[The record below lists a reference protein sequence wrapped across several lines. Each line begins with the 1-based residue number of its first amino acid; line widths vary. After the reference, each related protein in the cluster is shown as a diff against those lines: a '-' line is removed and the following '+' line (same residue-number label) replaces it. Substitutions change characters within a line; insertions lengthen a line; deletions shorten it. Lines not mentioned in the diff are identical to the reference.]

1 MFSTLLRTLIL
12 GSLVVTLAQGEAVK
26 DREGAVRNDKLLL
39 EHDARWI
46 YNDYY
51 KGFDQAQ
58 RTKKPLLVVLRCV
71 PCMACMGMDAAVLS
85 DASLQP
91 LLDQFVCVRLI
102 NANAIDLSL
111 FQFDYDLSFSTLF
124 FNGDGTVYGRYGS
137 WAHQKDPYEKSLSG
151 YRRAL
156 EAVLALHQ
164 GYPGNKA
171 SLAGK
176 QGAPMPFRTPVEIPQ
191 LASKYQRD
199 LDWQGKV
206 VGSCV
211 HCHMIGDAFRTWY
224 RDQGKPVPVEWIH
237 PMPAPETI
245 GLTLA
250 GDQVAEVAS
259 VENGSAAQ
267 KAGFLPGD
275 VLLSLAGQP
284 LVSPTD
290 VNWVLHHTEDAANLE
305 TLVRRGGGEIK
316 LKVVLPAGWR
326 AAADPAK
333 RVGFWSMR
341 GMATG
346 GMVLEDVPD
355 DERAR
360 RGFTN
365 AQLALLVKS
374 VGQYGK
380 HAAAK
385 KAGFQK
391 DDVVVEI
398 DGVTTR
404 TTESGLVDRFLASRM
419 PGTKVKAVVLRG
431 DMRVELE
438 LPMQ

>member
-1 MFSTLLRTLIL
+1 MSQSLRFITLVIFSSVLTF
-12 GSLVVTLAQGEAVK
+12 ADAVK
-26 DREGAVRNDKLLL
+26 DREGAVRKDKLLM
-39 EHDARWI
+39 ENDARWI
-46 YNDYY
+46 YNDFY

-71 PCMACMGMDAAVLS
+71 PCMSCMGMDAAVLS

-102 NANAIDLSL
+102 NANAIDLSM

-137 WAHQKDPYEKSLSG
+137 WTHQKDPYEKSLEG
-151 YRRAL
+151 YRRSL
-156 EAVLALHQ
+156 EAVLELHRQ
-164 GYPGNKA
+164 YPANKA

-176 QGAPMPFRTPVEIPQ
+176 QGAPMPFKTPVEIPQ

-224 RDQGKPVPVEWIH
+224 REQNLPVPVEWIH

-245 GLTLA
+245 GLVLA
-250 GDQVAEVAS
+250 ADQVADVES

-267 KAGFLPGD
+267 KAGFLRGD
-275 VLLSLAGQP
+275 VMLSLDGQP
-284 LVSPTD
+284 LISPTD
-290 VNWVLHHTEDAANLE
+290 VNWVLHHTKHAATLE
-305 TLVRRGGGEIK
+305 AVVRRGESEQKI
-316 LKVVLPAGWR
+316 LLTLPAGWR
-326 AAADPAK
+326 SVADPAK

-341 GMATG
+341 AMATG

-355 DERAR
+355 DERIGR
-360 RGFTN
+360 QFTN
-365 AQLALLVKS
+365 TQLALRVKS

-385 KAGFQK
+385 MAGFQK
-391 DDVVVEI
+391 DDIILEI

-431 DMRVELE
+431 DKRIELE